1 MLHRQHTLFKTRGIF
16 FVAMT
21 LAIVGLFFAQA
32 LLAVAA
38 NATGWQIVPSPN
50 RSIKS
55 FSNNTLFGVAAL
67 SDSDVWA
74 VGNFLSSNNGA
85 INETLTEHWNGTA
98 WSVVP
103 SPNPSTQGDNLT
115 GVAALS
121 ATNAWAVGF
130 FENNAQSALQPIILH
145 WNGTAWSLFPNIP
158 NIGMVVEAITAR
170 SATDIWAVGTD
181 AAETTNIALH
191 FNG

>member
-38 NATGWQIVPSPN
+38 NVTGWQIVRSPN

-85 INETLTEHWNGTA
+85 INETLTEHWNSTA
-98 WSVVP
+98 WKLVS
-103 SPNPSTQGDNLT
+103 SPNVGTMGSSLLPVS
-115 GVAALS
+115 AAS
-121 ATNAWAVGF
+121 SKDAWAVGNVPRI
-130 FENNAQSALQPIILH
+130 NNANGNRPLIEH
-145 WNGTAWSLFPNIP
+145 WNGTAWSVVASPNP
-158 NIGMVVEAITAR
+158 SSPGDDLTSVA
-170 SATDIWAVGTD
+170 
-181 AAETTNIALH
+181 
-191 FNG
+191 